1 MQWCNGTTVQRYNGA
16 SYIDSYI
23 LNKVIP
29 KIDIEE
35 YRYEL
40 PEERIAQYPV
50 KERDSSK
57 LLLYNKGVVS
67 EDLFRNIAD
76 YLPDD
81 SLLVFNNTKVIRA
94 RLLFRKETGAAI
106 EIFCLEPLLP
116 ADYEQSFGSKNPV
129 EWKCIV
135 GNLKKWKSGTIAL
148 TFVFKG
154 EQHELTAEKVKPEGE
169 AWRIRFSWDNENL
182 SFSEVT
188 ETAGHIPLPPYI
200 RRGDENEDN
209 VRYQTVYSTI
219 KGSVAAPTAGLHFT
233 DRVLSSINI
242 KGIKRADLTLHIG
255 AGTFKPVKTNDISD
269 HEMHCEHFFVTRDLI
284 ESLLSCSG
292 RIIAVGTTSV
302 RTLESLYWLG
312 NKIID
317 NKEDLAEM
325 IVEQWDPY
333 LEGSDISSGESLEAL
348 LAWMKKKGTG
358 ILHGSTTVMIVPG
371 YRFRIINGMIT
382 NFHQPGSTL
391 LLLVSAYIG
400 DNWKKIYSY
409 ALANGFR
416 FLSFGDST
424 LLLR

>member
-1 MQWCNGTTVQRYNGA
+1 MNA
-16 SYIDSYI
+16 
-23 LNKVIP
+23 IP
-29 KIDIEE
+29 KINIEE
-35 YRYEL
+35 YKYEL

-57 LLLYNKGVVS
+57 LLLYNKGSVS
-67 EDLFRNIAD
+67 EDVFSNIAD
-76 YLPDD
+76 HLPSG

-116 ADYEQSFGSKNPV
+116 ADYEQSFGSRNPV
-129 EWKCIV
+129 EWKCII
-135 GNLKKWKSGTIAL
+135 GNLKKWKSGSIAL

-154 EQHELTAEKVKPEGE
+154 KQHELKAEKVKPEGE
-169 AWRIRFSWDNENL
+169 AWRIRFSWDNENM

-188 ETAGHIPLPPYI
+188 EAAGHIPLPPYVK
-200 RRGDENEDN
+200 REDENEDN
-209 VRYQTVYSTI
+209 IRYQTVYSSI

-233 DRVLSSINI
+233 DKVLLSINI

-255 AGTFKPVKTNDISD
+255 AGTFKPVKTKDISD
-269 HEMHCEHFFVTRDLI
+269 HEMHCEHFYVTQELI
-284 ESLLSCSG
+284 ETLLSCSG

-312 NKIID
+312 NKIIK
-317 NKEDLAEM
+317 NKKGLAEM
-325 IVEQWDPY
+325 NVDQWDPY
-333 LEGSDISSGESLEAL
+333 PETSDLSSTESLKAL
-348 LAWMKKKGTG
+348 LAWMKNKGTT
-358 ILHGSTTVMIVPG
+358 ILHGSTTLMIVPG
-371 YRFRIINGMIT
+371 YRFRIISGMVT

-409 ALANGFR
+409 ALAGGFR

-424 LLLR
+424 LLIR

>member
-1 MQWCNGTTVQRYNGA
+1 MNG
-16 SYIDSYI
+16 
-23 LNKVIP
+23 IP
-29 KIDIEE
+29 KINIEE
-35 YRYEL
+35 YKYEL

-50 KERDSSK
+50 KERDRSK
-57 LLLYNKGVVS
+57 LLLYYKGNVS
-67 EDLFRNIAD
+67 EDIFRNIAD
-76 YLPDD
+76 YLPED

-94 RLLFRKETGAAI
+94 RLLFRKDTGAAI
-106 EIFCLEPLLP
+106 EIFCLEPLHP

-154 EQHELTAEKVKPEGE
+154 EQHVLKAEKMKPEGE
-169 AWRIRFSWDNENL
+169 ALRIRFSWDNENM

-188 ETAGHIPLPPYI
+188 EAAGHIPLPPYVK
-200 RRGDENEDN
+200 RDDENEDN
-209 VRYQTVYSTI
+209 IRYQTVYSSI

-233 DRVLSSINI
+233 EKVLSSINN
-242 KGIKRADLTLHIG
+242 KGIKMADLTLHIG
-255 AGTFKPVKTNDISD
+255 AGTFKPVKTKDISD
-269 HEMHCEHFFVTRDLI
+269 HEMHCEHFFVTRELI
-284 ESLLSCSG
+284 ETLLSCSG

-302 RTLESLYWLG
+302 RALESLYWLG
-312 NKIID
+312 KKIIK
-317 NKEDLAEM
+317 NEENPALN
-325 IVEQWDPY
+325 VEQWDPY
-333 LEGSDISSGESLEAL
+333 LEASDISSGESLEAL

-371 YRFRIINGMIT
+371 YRFRIISGMFT

-391 LLLVSAYIG
+391 LLLISAYIG
-400 DNWKKIYSY
+400 ENWKRIYSY

-424 LLLR
+424 LLLG

>member
-1 MQWCNGTTVQRYNGA
+1 MKR
-16 SYIDSYI
+16 
-23 LNKVIP
+23 IP

-35 YRYEL
+35 YKYEL
-40 PEERIAQYPV
+40 PEERIAQYPA
-50 KERDSSK
+50 KERDSSR
-57 LLLYNKGVVS
+57 LLLYNKGNVS
-67 EDLFRNIAD
+67 EDLFSNIVD
-76 YLPDD
+76 YLPSG

-116 ADYEQSFGSKNPV
+116 ADYEQSFGSKKPV
-129 EWKCIV
+129 EWKCII
-135 GNLKKWKSGTIAL
+135 GNLKKWKKGTIAL
-148 TFVFKG
+148 PFFYNGK
-154 EQHELTAEKVKPEGE
+154 QHELKADKVKKEGE
-169 AWRIRFSWDNENL
+169 AWRIRFSWDNESM

-188 ETAGHIPLPPYI
+188 EAAGHIPLPPYVK
-200 RRGDENEDN
+200 REDENEDN
-209 VRYQTVYSTI
+209 IRYQTVYSSI

-233 DRVLSSINI
+233 DKVLSSINI

-255 AGTFKPVKTNDISD
+255 AGTFKPVKTKDISD
-269 HEMHCEHFFVTRDLI
+269 HEMHCEHFFVTRELV
-284 ESLLSCSG
+284 ETLLSCSG

-312 NKIID
+312 NKIIK

-325 IVEQWDPY
+325 NVNQWDPY
-333 LEGSDISSGESLEAL
+333 LEDSELSSGESLEAI
-348 LAWMKKKGTG
+348 LAWMKNKGTG

-371 YRFRIINGMIT
+371 YRFRIISGMVT

-400 DNWKKIYSY
+400 DNWKKLYSY
-409 ALANGFR
+409 ALASGFR